1 MNQET
6 LQYLAF
12 PPTRDV
18 EGRFPSVLIAI
29 VSALER

>member
-1 MNQET
+1 MSRET

-12 PPTRDV
+12 PTSRDL
-18 EGRFPSVLIAI
+18 EGRFPSLLISI

>member
-1 MNQET
+1 MNRET

-12 PPTRDV
+12 PLTSDLA
-18 EGRFPSVLIAI
+18 GCFPNLLISI